1 MMETGSSFCSGLEL
15 KYLETTG
22 EMYINKAEVMYS
34 DEELVERFISGETDS
49 FSVLVEKYKWQVYN
63 IIYGIMGN
71 RDEAEDLSQEVFIKI
86 YKNLSHFKR
95 KSKFYTWLYRIT
107 VNVCLSAKRKKSQS
121 SRIISMSRLS
131 GVSANSGEVELADET
146 FSPQKVFKDR
156 ELASNIQLAIN
167 SLPAIL
173 KITFI
178 LREFEDLSYR
188 ELARILRCSMGT
200 VKSRLSRARESLRQ
214 TLTPYLEE
222 S

>member
-1 MMETGSSFCSGLEL
+1 
-15 KYLETTG
+15 LETT
-22 EMYINKAEVMYS
+22 EDIYINRPEVTHS
-34 DEELVERFISGETDS
+34 DEELVERFIGGETDS
-49 FSVLVEKYKWQVYN
+49 FTMLVERYEVRVYN
-63 IIYGIMGN
+63 IVYGIMGS
-71 RDEAEDLSQEVFIKI
+71 RDEAEDLSQEVFIKV
-86 YKNLSHFKR
+86 YKNLRHFKG

-107 VNVCLSAKRKKSQS
+107 VNVCLSAQRKKSQS
-121 SRIISMSRLS
+121 SRIVSMSRLS
-131 GVSANSGEVELADET
+131 GVSANPGEVELPDET

-167 SLPAIL
+167 SLPGIL
-173 KITFI
+173 RITFI

-188 ELARILRCSMGT
+188 ELARIFRCSMGT